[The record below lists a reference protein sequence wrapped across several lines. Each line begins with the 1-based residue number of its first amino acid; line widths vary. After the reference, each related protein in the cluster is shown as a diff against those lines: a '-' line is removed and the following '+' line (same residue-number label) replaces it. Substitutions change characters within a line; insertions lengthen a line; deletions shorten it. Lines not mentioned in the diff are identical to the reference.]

1 MSIGIGLSQGSLRSR
16 TDSLA
21 DGVIGGR
28 PLWVAGRVFGPTLEC
43 LAEFVCHDS
52 ASLPTS

>member
-1 MSIGIGLSQGSLRSR
+1 MSIGIGLSEGSLRSR

-28 PLWVAGRVFGPTLEC
+28 PLWVAHYVLGPLLEQS
-43 LAEFVCHDS
+43 LEFVGHDS